1 MRTSFFQAYK
11 APIAV
16 LLALALALGTVAYRR
31 INVALFPEVTFPKV
45 KVIAEN
51 GLEPVDRMMVT
62 VTKPMEDAMKR
73 VPGLKLLRS
82 TTSRG
87 SCEISAFLDWNA
99 NVAASQTL
107 IESRLNQIRAELPP
121 TVQISV
127 ERMNPA
133 ILPVMGYT
141 LEAPGKSALELRKLA
156 LYTIKPFLS
165 QVDGVSSVQI
175 QGGRTKEYQVQLLP
189 DQMAALALGPD
200 DISKAL
206 TATNFVQSNG
216 YLSD

>member
-1 MRTSFFQAYK
+1 MPNRPSLFEAYK

-16 LLALALALGTVAYRR
+16 LLALALALGTVGYRR

-87 SCEISAFLDWNA
+87 SCEISAFLDWNVD
-99 NVAASQTL
+99 VAKSQTL
-107 IESRLNQIRAELPP
+107 IESRLNQIRGDLPA

-156 LYTIKPFLS
+156 LHHQAFPLAGRWCVVGADS
-165 QVDGVSSVQI
+165 GRAHQGVS
-175 QGGRTKEYQVQLLP
+175 GTAAARPAGRP
-189 DQMAALALGPD
+189 GPG
-200 DISKAL
+200 A
-206 TATNFVQSNG
+206 G
-216 YLSD
+216 